1 MRRLAV
7 LGVMRGRAIL
17 ETGRWLDMLGM
28 DRRRSVLGRR
38 LSLIMHR
45 RLGRHRRRR
54 LSNRRMV
61 VLLGRLRQ
69 RRSNPTE
76 GHGSQGNTRKPKPA
90 PMRR

>member
-1 MRRLAV
+1 MP
-7 LGVMRGRAIL
+7 
-17 ETGRWLDMLGM
+17 GM

-38 LSLIMHR
+38 LSVSMHR
-45 RLGRHRRRR
+45 RLGRGRRRR

-61 VLLGRLRQ
+61 VLLGRLRH
-69 RRSNPTE
+69 RRSNPAE